1 MNIYFNGCSHSAGYN
16 TFFSPVK
23 SSYGYIVGA
32 SLLGIDNYKSIH
44 YKNNFWEYYQ
54 NNKNVDNSL
63 FWIEDN
69 FKKLI
74 FDEIENNQNHV
85 INHSHSGKSN
95 DKIFYETVN
104 ILYESIQLN
113 KSIDLFIVQWSGP
126 NRRLHTLPS
135 LENNITRA
143 YNVTPFDFVEHGLK
157 FEPFASNQ
165 TLQYMI
171 LLQDLFKKYNK
182 DYVFIPYMELDS
194 NSLKLSKIIS
204 LLDTTKLTT
213 DIKIG
218 HRNEIRKKG
227 LTIDKA
233 GHPSELGHYYI
244 ACKVLETLNFGDSI
258 IGYFDYF
265 KEVNIPNISSFNP
278 NPYERKKIKKNYDK
292 LGSGVKNII

>member
-1 MNIYFNGCSHSAGYN
+1 MNIYFNGCSHSTGDGLFKYGG
-16 TFFSPVK
+16 
-23 SSYGYIVGA
+23 SYGYIVGA
-32 SLLGIDNYKSIH
+32 SIFGIDNYKDIH
-44 YKNNFWEYYQ
+44 YKSNFEDYYK
-54 NNKNVDNSL
+54 NNKNINESNY
-63 FWIEDN
+63 WIEDN

-74 FDEIENNQNHV
+74 FDKIENNKNHV

-104 ILYESIQLN
+104 VLYESIQLN

-126 NRRLHTLPS
+126 NRRIHTLPS
-135 LENNITRA
+135 LENNTTRA

-165 TLQYMI
+165 TLQYML

-182 DYVFIPYMELDS
+182 NYVFIPYMELDS
-194 NSLKLSKIIS
+194 NSLKLSNIIS
-204 LLDTTKLTT
+204 LLDTTKITT

-227 LTIDKA
+227 FFIDRA
-233 GHPSELGHYYI
+233 GHASELGHYYL
-244 ACKVLETLNFGDSI
+244 AYKVLKTLNLHDSI

-265 KEVNIPNISSFNP
+265 KHLKISNIASNNVND
-278 NPYERKKIKKNYDK
+278 YQRKKIKKNYNK
-292 LGSGVKNII
+292 LGNGITDLI